1 MCRFVFR
8 VLLRWPR
15 RQNYM
20 HTYLLYNIY
29 EHAEVVRNEPED
41 PLLLTT
47 DTHTHTHTREEGES
61 KREF

>member
-1 MCRFVFR
+1 
-8 VLLRWPR
+8 
-15 RQNYM
+15 M

-47 DTHTHTHTREEGES
+47 DTPTHTHTHERKAKARGS
-61 KREF
+61 FD